1 MRNTECPHCSVA
13 NYCRQQPW
21 CPRHLKEVQHN
32 DAELSEARLENCAK
46 DLRECQE
53 LMQHWWSLSARLYHA
68 LEELLDAAY
77 DTEAS
82 GVPCVTLEPAME
94 EAQSIID
101 EAEKSLT
108 SSSS

>member
-1 MRNTECPHCSVA
+1 MTEEQLKTCSDELQ
-13 NYCRQQPW
+13 NCR
-21 CPRHLKEVQHN
+21 
-32 DAELSEARLENCAK
+32 
-46 DLRECQE
+46 E
-53 LMQHWWSLSARLYHA
+53 LMQHWWNLSAHLYHA
-68 LEELLDAAY
+68 LENLLDAAY